1 MTIDSAGLL
10 VTAWVAESSAFD
22 EVIPVKK
29 QMHWFVLV
37 ISTLAL
43 CATLCMAAQQGA
55 QAPPE
60 RGPGRGGPSAQGEM
74 AGGTVSS
81 VGVDR
86 IEIKRQDGTAQV
98 VMVNDQTHYRQGQQD
113 IQLEDLKPG
122 DRVGIRGK
130 TNDNKEFVALNVRRI
145 TEEEAQRFQGGQGAG
160 DRTVGQIVSIDGNQL
175 KVQTR
180 QQGEKLVWVND
191 QTTFMK
197 DGQPVTL
204 KDLKVG
210 DRIFASGQEVDG
222 KFTATRVM
230 SGQFQRGGGQ
240 RQRGPGQEPQN
251 Q

>member
-1 MTIDSAGLL
+1 MKKQLL
-10 VTAWVAESSAFD
+10 ILVSSA
-22 EVIPVKK
+22 
-29 QMHWFVLV
+29 
-37 ISTLAL
+37 LAL
-43 CATLCMAAQQGA
+43 CATLGMAAQQGT
-55 QAPPE
+55 QTPE
-60 RGPGRGGPSAQGEM
+60 GRGPGRGPAAQGEM
-74 AGGTVSS
+74 SGGTISS

-86 IEIKRQDGTAQV
+86 IEIKKQDGTAQV

-122 DRVGIRGK
+122 DRVFVRGK
-130 TNDNKEFVALNVRRI
+130 TNDNKEFVAMGVRRI
-145 TEEEAQRFQGGQGAG
+145 TDEEAQRFQGGQGAG
-160 DRTVGQIVSIDGNQL
+160 NRTGGQIVSIEGNQL
-175 KVQTR
+175 KVQNPR
-180 QQGEKLVWVND
+180 QGEKLVFVND

-197 DGQPVTL
+197 DGQPITL

-222 KFTATRVM
+222 KFTATRIM

>member
-1 MTIDSAGLL
+1 M
-10 VTAWVAESSAFD
+10 
-22 EVIPVKK
+22 KK
-29 QMHWFVLV
+29 QLHWFVSLLLV
-37 ISTLAL
+37 SSTLAL
-43 CATLCMAAQQGA
+43 CAALGMAAQQSA
-55 QAPPE
+55 QTPPE
-60 RGPGRGGPSAQGEM
+60 RGPGRGGPAAQGEM
-74 AGGTVSS
+74 AGGTIAS

-86 IEIKRQDGTAQV
+86 IEIKKRDGTAQV
-98 VMVNDQTHYRQGQQD
+98 VMVNDQTHYRQGQQE

-145 TEEEAQRFQGGQGAG
+145 TEEEAQRFQGGPGAG
-160 DRTVGQIVSIDGNQL
+160 ERTGNRTGDKIVSIEGNQL

-191 QTTFMK
+191 QTTLMK
-197 DGQPVTL
+197 DGQPITL

-210 DRIFASGQEVDG
+210 DRIFAMGQEVDG

-240 RQRGPGQEPQN
+240 RQRGPGQE
-251 Q
+251 

>member
-1 MTIDSAGLL
+1 M
-10 VTAWVAESSAFD
+10 
-22 EVIPVKK
+22 KK
-29 QMHWFVLV
+29 QLLLMVSFA
-37 ISTLAL
+37 LAL
-43 CATLCMAAQQGA
+43 CATFGMAAQQSS

-60 RGPGRGGPSAQGEM
+60 RGPDRGGPSAQGEM

-86 IEIKRQDGTAQV
+86 IEIKKQDGTAQV

-122 DRVGIRGK
+122 DRVFVRGK
-130 TNDNKEFVALNVRRI
+130 TNDNKEFVAVGVRRI
-145 TEEEAQRFQGGQGAG
+145 TDEEAQRFQGGPGAG
-160 DRTVGQIVSIDGNQL
+160 DHTGDRAGGQIVSIEGNQL
-175 KVQTR
+175 KLQTR
-180 QQGEKLVWVND
+180 QQGEKLVFVND

-197 DGQPVTL
+197 DGQPITL

-230 SGQFQRGGGQ
+230 SGQLQRGGGQ

>member
-1 MTIDSAGLL
+1 L
-10 VTAWVAESSAFD
+10 VTAFAADASAFD
-22 EVIPVKK
+22 EVIPMKK
-29 QMHWFVLV
+29 QLHWFVLV
-37 ISTLAL
+37 IFTVAL
-43 CATLCMAAQQGA
+43 CAALGMAAQQST

-60 RGPGRGGPSAQGEM
+60 REPGRGGPAAQGEM

-86 IEIKRQDGTAQV
+86 IEIKKQDGTAQV

-145 TEEEAQRFQGGQGAG
+145 TEEEAQRFQGGQGSG
-160 DRTVGQIVSIDGNQL
+160 DRAGNRAGGQIVSIDGNQL

-180 QQGEKLVWVND
+180 QQGEKVILVND

-197 DGQPVTL
+197 DGQPITL